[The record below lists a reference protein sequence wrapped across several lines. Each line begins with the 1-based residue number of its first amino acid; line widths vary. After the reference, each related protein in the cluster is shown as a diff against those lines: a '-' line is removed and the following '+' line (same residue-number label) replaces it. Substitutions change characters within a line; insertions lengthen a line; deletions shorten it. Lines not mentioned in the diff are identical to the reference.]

1 LVFILFDGVSG
12 GFRTF
17 TPSRWTAGGRHLM
30 EKNRLGLSFLF
41 VGLLCIR
48 EGIRLGDILRL
59 LPQTFFFFFVFN
71 GFFFKGIL
79 GETTK

>member
-1 LVFILFDGVSG
+1 
-12 GFRTF
+12 
-17 TPSRWTAGGRHLM
+17 M